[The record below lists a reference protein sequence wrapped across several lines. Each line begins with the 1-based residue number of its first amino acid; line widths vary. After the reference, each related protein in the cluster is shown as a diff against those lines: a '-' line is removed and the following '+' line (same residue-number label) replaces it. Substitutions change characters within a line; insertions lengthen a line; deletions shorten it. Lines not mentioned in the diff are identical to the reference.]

1 MKRLIII
8 LILFFLFIPNIVF
21 ADSYKIGDVVYL
33 NACGGNPQVYKD
45 SPLILKNLNEVPN
58 KIIKLEKS
66 KYERN
71 FQTLATSKL
80 SFKGQVFEAEL
91 SNFRDF
97 KISDEKGN
105 ILVERKIT
113 GATSIYE
120 ILYNN
125 EVIAWGVGWNKWYK
139 QCPEEND
146 YYPKVHYPTTDFS
159 VLRLYVPYIG
169 NNEVKF
175 ETIVLSPNFS
185 NYTESITDATKPI
198 VIDTVYIWGG
208 YGANTRYYLGVDFYI
223 LDNRGI
229 NLIKSEEELSNL
241 GFNSNKIDKQ
251 IYLHWLGRYTNAER
265 TQSFINNNYDDIV
278 SSGVFYKNENKEELL
293 ESKLNCLKENYL
305 TSIEITENC
314 FPYNADEPYQDSHMF
329 LNTYSD
335 TLYNYGELLFEER
348 NGEINIY
355 SKDTNSKI
363 RTINCDYLKVI
374 FKGNSCYV
382 QLSDFINNEIIVL
395 IWADNKKKVTLSL
408 QKLLK

>member
-1 MKRLIII
+1 MKKI

-33 NACGGNPQVYKD
+33 NACGGDPQVYKD

-80 SFKGQVFEAEL
+80 NFKEQVFEAEL
-91 SNFRDF
+91 SNFRDL
-97 KISDEKGN
+97 KIYDEGGN
-105 ILVERKIT
+105 ILVERRVS

-120 ILYNN
+120 IMYNN
-125 EVIAWGVGWNKWYK
+125 KVIAWGVGWHKRLK
-139 QCPEEND
+139 HCSQES
-146 YYPKVHYPTTDFS
+146 YYLTTDFT
-159 VLRLYVPYIG
+159 VLRLYAPYIE

-175 ETIVLSPNFS
+175 ETKVLSPSFS
-185 NYTESITDATKPI
+185 NYTEAITGAIKPI
-198 VIDTVYIWGG
+198 VIDTVSIWGG
-208 YGANTRYYLGVDFYI
+208 SGAGTLYYSGVDFYI

-229 NLIKSEEELSNL
+229 NLIESEEELSNL
-241 GFNSNKIDKQ
+241 GINPNEIDKP
-251 IYLHWLGRYTNAER
+251 IYLYWLARYTNAER
-265 TQSFINNNYDDIV
+265 VQTFINNNYDDIV
-278 SSGVFYKNENKEELL
+278 YSNVFYKYENKEELL
-293 ESKLNCLKENYL
+293 DSKLNCLKNNYL
-305 TSIEITENC
+305 TYKEITENC
-314 FPYNADEPYQDSHMF
+314 FPQNPKVDAYFPDSHMF

-355 SKDTNSKI
+355 SKGTNSKI
-363 RTINCDYLKVI
+363 STINCDYLKVVY
-374 FKGNSCYV
+374 KGDYCYV

-395 IWADNKKKVTLSL
+395 IAADYNTKKVTLSL